1 MANNEKYTNY
11 QHVETAMV
19 EYDEDMMIG
28 TEKYIDETEY
38 IGIVS
43 QIYDNVHGNEEQVYV
58 LTNNGTNR
66 AAVPYSASDAERAQ
80 V

>member
-1 MANNEKYTNY
+1 MANNEKYTDY

-38 IGIVS
+38 IGTVS
-43 QIYDNVHGNEEQVYV
+43 QIYDNVHDNEE
-58 LTNNGTNR
+58 
-66 AAVPYSASDAERAQ
+66 
-80 V
+80 